1 MNRKLEVPLPDG
13 SILNIDIQTN
23 LDSPDIQYAF
33 DRMNYAH
40 LLHASLKKLVAEM
53 VPIAL
58 ISQSDAYK
66 EALDLIQI
74 LEPL

>member
-1 MNRKLEVPLPDG
+1 MNKKLEVPLSNG
-13 SILNIDIQTN
+13 AILNIDIQTA
-23 LDSPDIQYAF
+23 LDSPDIQHAL
-33 DRMNYAH
+33 DRMSYAH

-53 VPIAL
+53 APVAL

-66 EALDLIQI
+66 DAVELIQI